1 MVDVSVTK
9 KNAIE
14 KYVAEISKQFA
25 TGKATEHSYRP
36 ALTDLLQALLP
47 HYTVT
52 NEPSRIECGA
62 PDFILA
68 KGPKTS
74 LIPVAFVEAKDVG
87 DSDLDGNNKHKEQF
101 SRYKKSLDHLLFT
114 DYLDFHLYEGETFV
128 SSVRIAEIKGNKIV
142 LNETEILKFLEI
154 IENLAKA
161 EPQKITSSSN
171 LAKMMANKARLLANV
186 IELSLAADAEKKGEL
201 AGQWQSFQKVLIH
214 DLTER
219 QFADIYAQTICYGMF
234 AARLHDDTPET
245 FSRSEAAELIP
256 KTNPFLRKIF
266 QSVAAFDINDNIAWI
281 VDDLVETFRVTD
293 MSKVMKNFGKSNGQ
307 TDPMI
312 HFYEDFLR
320 YYDPKQKKACGV
332 YYTPEPVVKF
342 IVNAVDE
349 ILQKDFNLPD
359 GIADT
364 SKVQLDRIVDGTFD
378 KKSKDHKVHE
388 NREYHKVQIL
398 DPATGTGTFL
408 AEVIKKIHSKMEGQQ
423 GAWQSYVEEHLLP
436 RLNGFEFMMAP
447 YAVAHL
453 KLDMILSDTGYKAT
467 KDKRLRVF
475 LTNSLEEH
483 DPDTGTLFSQWLAQE
498 ANEANF
504 VKRDTPV
511 MVMIGNPPYSVSS
524 SNNGPWI
531 NDLMN
536 DYKKDLN
543 ERNIQP
549 LSDDY
554 IKFIRLAHYY
564 VEKNGDGI
572 VAYISNNSFID
583 GIIHR
588 QMRKQLLET
597 FDSIY
602 ILDLHG
608 NTRKKEI
615 SPDGSKDE
623 NVFDIMQGVSINI
636 FVKKKPND
644 GHSKLSTNNSSCHP
658 ERSEGSSK
666 SLAKVYHYELYG
678 KREDKYEY
686 LRTHSLKDVPW
697 IELKTQEPQYFF
709 VPKDD
714 EIQLEYNN
722 HIPIQD
728 LLKQNVNGIKTQCD
742 GASITFS
749 QKECDCIKNDF
760 ITLNEE
766 DIHRKYG
773 FNNGRDWQIAL
784 AKKDLLENPIKV
796 SILNYRPFDLRKML
810 FTGKTKGI
818 MGYPRDSFMKNFYL
832 GENIGLVLGRQG
844 QAVGSMQWNLAYCS
858 KYIVDTNIYYRGGGI
873 IFPLYLYSDENSL
886 LGSSPS
892 AQNDSGVITQN
903 DEGLKRKPNLNEE
916 IWRKFDA
923 CLDSSTPCFQHSAQ
937 NDTGNTVQND
947 VHITTPEQIFD
958 YIYGVLHTPSY
969 REKYKEFLKVDFPR
983 IPYPENAEKFNQIVA
998 LGGKLR
1004 KLHLMEE
1011 IPQCQT
1017 SFDIAG
1023 DNTVTE
1029 LRYESADTSKQINGR
1044 VFINKTQ
1051 YFDNVPELAWNFYI
1065 GGYQPAQKWLKD
1077 RKGRTLSYDDISH
1090 YRKIIAILIETDNLM
1105 KQLDS
1110 I

>member
-1 MVDVSVTK
+1 MVDISVAK

-154 IENLAKA
+154 IENLAEA
-161 EPQKITSSSN
+161 EPQKITSSAN

-201 AGQWQSFQKVLIH
+201 AGQWKSFQKVLIH

-266 QSVAAFDINDNIAWI
+266 QSVAAFDIDDNIAWI
-281 VDDLVETFRVTD
+281 VDDLVETFHVTD

-332 YYTPEPVVKF
+332 YYTPESVVKF

-364 SKVQLDRIVDGTFD
+364 SKVQLDRVVDGTFD
-378 KKSKDHKVHE
+378 KKSKDHKIHE
-388 NREYHKVQIL
+388 KREYHKVQIL

-408 AEVIKKIHSKMEGQQ
+408 AEVVKKIHSKMEGQQ

-453 KLDMILSDTGYKAT
+453 KLDMILGDTGYKAN

-483 DPDTGTLFSQWLAQE
+483 DPDTGTLFAQWLAQE

-511 MVMIGNPPYSVSS
+511 MVMIGNPPYSGIST
-524 SNNGPWI
+524 NNGEWI
-531 NDLMN
+531 TSLIE
-536 DYKKDLN
+536 DYKYIDGVHFN
-543 ERNIQP
+543 ERKHWLN
-549 LSDDY
+549 DDY
-554 IKFIRLAHYY
+554 VKFIRLAEEY
-564 VEKNGDGI
+564 VNKNEFGI
-572 VAYISNNSFID
+572 LAYINNHSFID
-583 GIIHR
+583 NPTFR
-588 QMRKQLLET
+588 CMRYHLMNS
-597 FDSIY
+597 FDKIY
-602 ILDLHG
+602 ILNLHG
-608 NTRKKEI
+608 NSKTGGI
-615 SPDGSKDE
+615 CPDGSKDE
-623 NVFDIMQGVSINI
+623 NVFDIQQGVSINF
-636 FVKKKPND
+636 FVKD
-644 GHSKLSTNNSSCHP
+644 GSAKGKLAN
-658 ERSEGSSK
+658 
-666 SLAKVYHYELYG
+666 VFYHELFG
-678 KREDKYEY
+678 KRTEKYDY
-686 LRTHSLKDVPW
+686 LKSHDFHSVEFKQINPNA
-697 IELKTQEPQYFF
+697 PYYFF
-709 VPKDD
+709 VPKTESHRDSYD
-714 EIQLEYNN
+714 RGFKIS
-722 HIPIQD
+722 D
-728 LLKQNVNGIKTQCD
+728 LMNTNVMGITTARD
-742 GASITFS
+742 FLVI
-749 QKECDCIKNDF
+749 DPNKN
-760 ITLNEE
+760 T
-766 DIHRKYG
+766 
-773 FNNGRDWQIAL
+773 
-784 AKKDLLENPIKV
+784 LLERIKHFANQ
-796 SILNYRPFDLRKML
+796 SISDEEIRNYYFGKKTSGKYLKGDTRGWNLSIARSLIQKFNHSEKIKDIQYRPFDSQYIYY
-810 FTGKTKGI
+810 TKEMVDWGRESV
-818 MGYPRDSFMKNFYL
+818 MRQFFFP
-832 GENIGLVLGRQG
+832 NIGFCLIKVNRDDLCTIL
-844 QAVGSMQWNLAYCS
+844 AVNKITDKTILSS
-858 KYIVDTNIYYRGGGI
+858 KDNANV
-873 IFPLYLYSDENSL
+873 FPLYLYNESDAL
-886 LGSSPS
+886 
-892 AQNDSGVITQN
+892 
-903 DEGLKRKPNLNEE
+903 DEPRTPNLNEE
-916 IWRKFDA
+916 IWKKIDECIQIPGQA
-923 CLDSSTPCFQHSAQ
+923 G
-937 NDTGNTVQND
+937 NDI
-947 VHITTPEQIFD
+947 HATTPEQIFD

-983 IPYPENAEKFNQIVA
+983 IPYPESAEKFNQIVA
-998 LGGKLR
+998 LGNKLR

-1017 SFDIAG
+1017 SFDVAG

-1029 LRYESADTSKQINGR
+1029 LRYEPADTSKQINGR